1 MVQHFINS
9 ELFKSLLALILVM
22 NQKVKYKL
30 VLLEY
35 DCIDKTVNIF
45 KLILFFLLKGDGLEF
60 KRHFLK
66 VRNQMKKICS
76 KIPPLFP
83 MPSQSSQA
91 QQSQPTV

>member
-9 ELFKSLLALILVM
+9 ELFKSLLTLILVM

-45 KLILFFLLKGDGLEF
+45 KLIKIFCFF
-60 KRHFLK
+60 
-66 VRNQMKKICS
+66 
-76 KIPPLFP
+76 
-83 MPSQSSQA
+83 SSRVMVWSSSA
-91 QQSQPTV
+91 IF